1 MQKKKKKKKIES
13 AYAKAGYLSDR
24 MEWKY
29 FVIPNK
35 VTLTVMKYR

>member
-1 MQKKKKKKKIES
+1 MQKKKKKKIKS
-13 AYAKAGYLSDR
+13 AYAKAGYVSDG

-35 VTLTVMKYR
+35 VILTVMKYR